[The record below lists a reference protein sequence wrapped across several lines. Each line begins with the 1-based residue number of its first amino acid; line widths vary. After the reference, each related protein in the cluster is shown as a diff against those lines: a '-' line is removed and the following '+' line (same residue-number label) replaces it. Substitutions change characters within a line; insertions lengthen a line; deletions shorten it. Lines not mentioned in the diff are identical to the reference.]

1 MLTTHFR
8 ATGPQVDFMRAALR
22 NHLSRTVAIHHLPN
36 HAATAAH
43 TTPGGQVAT
52 THSVFHVPEIAL
64 DFEVV
69 LDWRRG
75 HTPAVRVRPI
85 VGYIPFD
92 PTQHGG
98 TLETSIE
105 AALAYTRELVRC
117 PA

>member
-8 ATGPQVDFMRAALR
+8 ATGGQVDFMRDALQR
-22 NHLSRTVAIHHLPN
+22 QLSRAFAIHHLPH

-43 TTPGGQVAT
+43 TTPGGQVVT
-52 THSVFHVPEIAL
+52 THSIFHVREVAL

-69 LDWRRG
+69 LDWRAG
-75 HTPAVRVRPI
+75 HTPAVQVRPI
-85 VGYIPFD
+85 VGYVPFD
-92 PTQHGG
+92 PRQHGG

-105 AALAYTRELVRC
+105 AALAYTRELAPC